1 MIGVCH
7 KLFALGACAAV
18 HAFAPPRPHATLRR
32 VALPVATADVAVG
45 EAPTAAAWREACDA
59 SGVTSFADF
68 GIKLAAAGAPTAAA
82 PAGPPTAAAWR
93 AACDASGVTSFA
105 DFGIKLAAAGVVS
118 KAPAGPPTAAAWREA
133 CDASGVTSFAD
144 FGIKLAAAGVVSKAP
159 AAAWREACDAGR
171 GVAPAGAWRAA
182 CDASGVT
189 SFADFGIKLAAAG
202 VVSKAP
208 AKAALA
214 PTEHDVPA
222 VIVGSGRIGSML
234 KSDGDAVMTSSSGW
248 PADAPD
254 SGPIY
259 VCTRNDALASV
270 VAAVP
275 EDRRADLC
283 FLQNGMLG
291 PFLEGQGL
299 GDATQVLVY
308 LAVAKLGETPT
319 DGVTD
324 ANPEGLT
331 AAAGKWAD
339 AFASRL
345 ALKEL
350 TVGDVERKHAAEF
363 DALAAELL
371 DAGAEALGVAV
382 PAGAP
387 ERLKAYARTVA
398 HFPTAVK
405 EFEWRNGWFY
415 KITNDAVAAGKEDP
429 MPLHTQKLY
438 DLELPLPVAWM
449 AR

>member
-1 MIGVCH
+1 MSCH
-7 KLFALGACAAV
+7 GLFVLGACAAV

-32 VALPVATADVAVG
+32 VALPVATADVVSK
-45 EAPTAAAWREACDA
+45 APTAAAWRE
-59 SGVTSFADF
+59 
-68 GIKLAAAGAPTAAA
+68 
-82 PAGPPTAAAWR
+82 
-93 AACDASGVTSFA
+93 
-105 DFGIKLAAAGVVS
+105 
-118 KAPAGPPTAAAWREA
+118 
-133 CDASGVTSFAD
+133 
-144 FGIKLAAAGVVSKAP
+144 
-159 AAAWREACDAGR
+159 
-171 GVAPAGAWRAA
+171 A

-248 PADAPD
+248 PADAPT
-254 SGPIY
+254 SGPVY

-270 VAAVP
+270 IEAVP

-331 AAAGKWAD
+331 AATGKWAD

-350 TVGDVERKHAAEF
+350 TCHVKEGDAFAVAMLEKHVWICAFMLVGATHGCSVGDVEQKHAAEF

-449 AR
+449 AQ

>member
-1 MIGVCH
+1 MIRY

-68 GIKLAAAGAPTAAA
+68 GIKLAAAG
-82 PAGPPTAAAWR
+82 GR
-93 AACDASGVTSFA
+93 G
-105 DFGIKLAAAGVVS
+105 G
-118 KAPAGPPTAAAWREA
+118 AAAWREA

-159 AAAWREACDAGR
+159 AAAWRE
-171 GVAPAGAWRAA
+171 A

-248 PADAPD
+248 PADAPE

-331 AAAGKWAD
+331 AATGKWAD

-350 TVGDVERKHAAEF
+350 TCHVKEGDALAVAMLEKHVWICAFMLVGATHGCSVGDVERKHAAEF

-382 PAGAP
+382 PAAP
-387 ERLKAYARTVA
+387 AEGARTVA
-398 HFPTAVK
+398 HFPTA
-405 EFEWRNGWFY
+405 
-415 KITNDAVAAGKEDP
+415 
-429 MPLHTQKLY
+429 KLY

>member
-1 MIGVCH
+1 MSKAIVV
-7 KLFALGACAAV
+7 ALAMLASAS
-18 HAFAPPRPHATLRR
+18 ALQAPKTLRASANGPR
-32 VALPVATADVAVG
+32 FTTAVPAETDVAVAVEKPEAEAAVVVG
-45 EAPTAAAWREACDA
+45 EA
-59 SGVTSFADF
+59 
-68 GIKLAAAGAPTAAA
+68 
-82 PAGPPTAAAWR
+82 PTAAAWR
-93 AACDASGVTSFA
+93 AACDA
-105 DFGIKLAAAGVVS
+105 D
-118 KAPAGPPTAAAWREA
+118 
-133 CDASGVTSFAD
+133 
-144 FGIKLAAAGVVSKAP
+144 
-159 AAAWREACDAGR
+159 
-171 GVAPAGAWRAA
+171 
-182 CDASGVT
+182 GVT

-248 PADAPD
+248 PADAPE

-331 AAAGKWAD
+331 AATGKWAD

-350 TVGDVERKHAAEF
+350 TCHVKEGDAFAVAMLEKHVWICAFMLVGATHGCSVGDVERKHAAEF